1 MSEEAKKENL
11 SDLTQK
17 YQEARAAEL
26 ELASRRRSLREIVE
40 EHLASEACTPIKTT
54 PDFPDEREMKIRRFL
69 YALAV
74 EADVA
79 ADKMHPSFITVVKNL
94 SHPELFLT
102 IEKAEIGTQLF
113 EIIREIRKCHGV
125 EQYLD
130 RFEVELDKVT
140 QARQKFSV
148 PLESTDFVEGT
159 QTVSREAMARI
170 LQEERAKG
178 NKINKIVDRPD
189 NEDPYLEKLRTDAN
203 RWKAI
208 VDNGLPNV
216 TGDPSSAET
225 QVALH
230 ETIECAANA
239 IILYETEKQNVITRR
254 DADPSR
260 VVGLPK
266 FDRLY
271 AGMNQGRF
279 PLERID
285 RQSWFTPQAIV
296 AAKKSMGDNFRTLFC
311 HLPVLD
317 GSLFVSRMLL
327 LFSFQPMFPVVHFS
341 MQLETLMAATVVVSE
356 NVRQMTATEK
366 MRRERELR
374 QELEAEAKANPG
386 TFAMH
391 QHFDQLP
398 INAQS
403 GISEPEIQASFD
415 RLRQAAH
422 TSWETTTVRLRD
434 EHARCMAYYFDP
446 NIDRASMIALSGFQ
460 PPYTDAQIEADRFL
474 VTRQYLTNLWLVS
487 MVHCQAILQA
497 YEMRLLALLGRFL
510 DTSAYE
516 YWMQE
521 PTFPEPVHDHV
532 LTTRLIVENNAKLTC
547 DREELLK
554 KYREIEGYDKTF
566 LGYDLEELEVPPE
579 EAFKTI
585 VADIPSSPTVQ
596 QMAAYHRHCYLL
608 FKISSEQEILLK
620 NQAKKDRKKSK
631 TTK

>member
-1 MSEEAKKENL
+1 MSEDKEKTNL

-40 EHLASEACTPIKTT
+40 EHLASEECTPIETT
-54 PDFPDEREMKIRRFL
+54 SDFPNEREMKIRRFL
-69 YALAV
+69 YTLAI

-79 ADKMHPSFITVVKNL
+79 ADKMHPSFISVAKRL
-94 SHPELFLT
+94 SHPDLFLT
-102 IEKAEIGTQLF
+102 IEKAAIGTQLF
-113 EIIREIRKCHGV
+113 EIIREIRKCQGV

-140 QARQKFSV
+140 QARQKFAV

-159 QTVSREAMARI
+159 QTVSHEAMDRI
-170 LQEERAKG
+170 LKEERAKG

-225 QVALH
+225 QVVLH
-230 ETIECAANA
+230 ETIECAANS
-239 IILYETEKQNVITRR
+239 IILYETEKKNVITRR

-266 FDRLY
+266 FDQLY

-285 RQSWFTPQAIV
+285 RQGWFTPQAII
-296 AAKKSMGDNFRTLFC
+296 AAKKSMGDNFRALFC
-311 HLPVLD
+311 QLPVLD

-341 MQLETLMAATVVVSE
+341 MQLETLMAATVIVSE

-366 MRRERELR
+366 VRRETELR
-374 QELEAEAKANPG
+374 AELEAEAKANPG
-386 TFAMH
+386 TFALH

-403 GISEPEIQASFD
+403 GISAPEIQASFD

-422 TSWETTTVRLRD
+422 TSWETTTTTLRK
-434 EHARCMAYYFDP
+434 EHARCMGYYFDP
-446 NIDRASMIALSGFQ
+446 SIDRASMISLGGFQ
-460 PPYTDAQIEADRFL
+460 PPYTDAQVEADNFV
-474 VTRQYLTNLWLVS
+474 VTRQYLTNLWLAS
-487 MVHCQAILQA
+487 MIHCQAILQA
-497 YEMRLLALLGRFL
+497 YEMRLLALLSRFL

-516 YWMQE
+516 YWMQL
-521 PTFPEPVHDHV
+521 PTFPEQVHDHV
-532 LTTRLIVENNAKLTC
+532 LTTKLIVENNAKLTS

-554 KYREIEGYDKTF
+554 QYRAIEGYDKTF
-566 LGYDLEELEVPPE
+566 LGYDLDELEIPAE
-579 EAFKTI
+579 EADKNII
-585 VADIPSSPTVQ
+585 VDIPSSPTVR

-608 FKISSEQEILLK
+608 FKISAQQEALLQK
-620 NQAKKDRKKSK
+620 QAKKDKKKSK